1 MAKLFRIDSPFMNA
15 MTKLF
20 DLIAL
25 NLIFLLC
32 CLPIVTIGASCTALH
47 TVTLKMAA
55 GDEPP
60 ILKCFFLAFR
70 DNWKQAT
77 LTWLLLLAAGA
88 FLYVDLLI
96 AAQGG
101 TGGLAMKCVF
111 GFFSILY
118 LLVLLYIFPIQSR
131 YSNTIRMNL
140 QNALLMA
147 VRQLPKTI
155 CLAATVILP
164 VLVALYGP
172 VSVFVICIV
181 CFLVIGCSLIA
192 CIQDKII
199 LGIFSYYDELAK
211 EDEVSSQ

>member
-1 MAKLFRIDSPFMNA
+1 MAKLFRIDSPFMDA
-15 MTKLF
+15 MTRLF
-20 DLIAL
+20 DLVAL

-32 CLPIVTIGASCTALH
+32 CLPIVTIGVSCTALH

-55 GDEPP
+55 GSEPP
-60 ILKCFFLAFR
+60 VLKSFFGAFK

-77 LTWLLLLAAGA
+77 LTWLLLLAAGG

-101 TGGLAMKCVF
+101 AGGLLMKCVF

-118 LLVLLYIFPIQSR
+118 LLILLYIFPIQSR
-131 YSNTIRMNL
+131 YRNTIRMNL

-164 VLVALYGP
+164 VLVALYG
-172 VSVFVICIV
+172 
-181 CFLVIGCSLIA
+181 
-192 CIQDKII
+192 
-199 LGIFSYYDELAK
+199 
-211 EDEVSSQ
+211 